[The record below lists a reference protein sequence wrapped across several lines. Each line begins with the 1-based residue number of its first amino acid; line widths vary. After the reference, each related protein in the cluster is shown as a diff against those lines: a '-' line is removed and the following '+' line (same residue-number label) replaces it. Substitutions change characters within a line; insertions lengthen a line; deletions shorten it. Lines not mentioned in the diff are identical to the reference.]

1 MADNKLSLNVLK
13 TDFIIVGPRSK
24 MRDLEETLCTT
35 IQNETIY
42 RAPLVN
48 SLGFFIDEN
57 LDWGDHVSHVLKKV
71 SSGLS
76 ILKMSKNYLPQG
88 TLKIL
93 YNSLIET
100 HFRHGNII
108 WGNCGDTFLARL
120 QKLQNRAARII
131 TGSDYDTPAE
141 PLIEQLRW
149 KTVREWIQND
159 TSMICPLCS
168 SMQPHQYL
176 LAIRKWLH
184 PLSKSESC
192 KINLQKILRT
202 SFSGWRITSCH

>member
-1 MADNKLSLNVLK
+1 MREIKVGVPQGSCLGPLLFLIYIIDLPLVLKYATPSISADNTKMATSSFKISELQNQLAEDIENVIQWIADNKLSLNVLK

-24 MRDLEETLCTT
+24 MRDLEETLCIT

-42 RAPLVN
+42 TAPFVK

-57 LDWGDHVSHVLKKV
+57 LDWRNHVSHVLKKV

-100 HFRHGNII
+100 HFRYGNII
-108 WGNCGDTFLARL
+108 WGNCGETF
-120 QKLQNRAARII
+120 
-131 TGSDYDTPAE
+131 
-141 PLIEQLRW
+141 
-149 KTVREWIQND
+149 
-159 TSMICPLCS
+159 
-168 SMQPHQYL
+168 
-176 LAIRKWLH
+176 
-184 PLSKSESC
+184 
-192 KINLQKILRT
+192 
-202 SFSGWRITSCH
+202 